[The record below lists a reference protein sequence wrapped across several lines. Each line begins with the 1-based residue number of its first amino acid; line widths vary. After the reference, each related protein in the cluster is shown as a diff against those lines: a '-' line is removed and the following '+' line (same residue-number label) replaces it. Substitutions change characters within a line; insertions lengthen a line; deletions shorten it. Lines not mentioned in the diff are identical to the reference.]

1 MAKVVI
7 AELDIDINALLKS
20 TSDLKKEIDALK
32 NTQKELAVSG
42 QSTSEAFVQNEA
54 VLKSLNSAY
63 ASNVKVLQESGQATK
78 TQADQAQLL
87 TMALNTE
94 VTSIAEARQQNQLL
108 NKLRNE
114 TNVTTVEGK
123 AQLEALNAKLD
134 ENNAFIKA
142 NGDQYL
148 QQKINIGNYK
158 ESIKEAFQE
167 MNIFNGGIGG
177 FIQRSQEAGG
187 VTNLLSSSLGGMTQ
201 GIIGITRASLAFIAT
216 PIGAVIA
223 AIGLVIGALVNY
235 LKSSQEGI
243 DAVTA
248 VTRPLQ
254 AILTSLMGVIQNVG
268 KYLFEAFSNPKKT
281 LTELYEFVKQNLIN
295 RFTAFGKILEGII
308 ELDFKKVTNGVL
320 QAGTGVENLTDKI
333 QKGAKETG
341 KFLDAAIKKGQ
352 EIDRLKKDIERSELS
367 YQRQQIKTNDLIDQQ
382 LLISKDTSRTFA
394 ERGAAA
400 NEIIRLTTELSKKEE
415 EIIQKKIKALQLEYS
430 MKDAKAITIAEQ
442 QKLIDLE
449 KQLDEAQDRGLNAR
463 LEQTRV
469 LSGLKKEQEAQAK
482 EAQAKE
488 LERQNKAIEAQL
500 TKSQQEIELFKAQ
513 QGFKAKSNQEQYD
526 FNKKLFEKE
535 SKDLELQYSKGK
547 ISKLQYETEKLNLT
561 NEFAKKNADIVIS
574 EGEREIEKIRTNSKL
589 SIDERLKAEMDFA
602 ALRLQ
607 QGLINEQ
614 QYQDEITKLQNDAQ
628 KLRDDKKL
636 ADQQAEQEKKLLD
649 LENQRAN
656 DQLNFEAGVELQKQ
670 QNEIKL
676 QQELEQAQKT
686 GANTTL
692 IKEKYANI
700 NKALDKSVEDAK
712 IQGAINTF
720 GQISNLLGQ
729 QSTIGKAFALAQTT
743 LSGYQAVMNAYTTA
757 QKSPITVL
765 NPAYPYIQAG
775 LAGAFSA
782 VQVAKIAGAKFE
794 QGGIVEIGGKRHS
807 AGGTKFYGEDGTM
820 FEAEAGEGIGI
831 LNRNAF
837 ASFMD
842 FNNSHL
848 GGVSRGG
855 FFQGGGII
863 TQGVRP
869 ETLNIDSVVDAI
881 ASMPAPVVAVE
892 EIQTVGN
899 RYTQVVSGAN
909 L

>member
-42 QSTSEAFVQNEA
+42 QSASEAFIENEA

-87 TMALNTE
+87 SMALNTE
-94 VTSIAEARQQNQLL
+94 ATSIAEARQQNQLL

-114 TNVTTVEGK
+114 TNATTAEGQ
-123 AQLEALNAKLD
+123 AQIASLNAKLD

-308 ELDFKKVTNGVL
+308 NLDFKKVTNGVL

-341 KFLDAAIKKGQ
+341 KFLDVAIKKGQ
-352 EIDRLKKDIERSELS
+352 EIDRLKKEIERSELS

-449 KQLDEAQDRGLNAR
+449 KQLDEAQDRGINAR
-463 LEQTRV
+463 LEQTKV
-469 LSGLKKEQEAQAK
+469 L
-482 EAQAKE
+482 
-488 LERQNKAIEAQL
+488 
-500 TKSQQEIELFKAQ
+500 
-513 QGFKAKSNQEQYD
+513 
-526 FNKKLFEKE
+526 
-535 SKDLELQYSKGK
+535 
-547 ISKLQYETEKLNLT
+547 
-561 NEFAKKNADIVIS
+561 
-574 EGEREIEKIRTNSKL
+574 
-589 SIDERLKAEMDFA
+589 
-602 ALRLQ
+602 
-607 QGLINEQ
+607 
-614 QYQDEITKLQNDAQ
+614 
-628 KLRDDKKL
+628 
-636 ADQQAEQEKKLLD
+636 
-649 LENQRAN
+649 
-656 DQLNFEAGVELQKQ
+656 
-670 QNEIKL
+670 
-676 QQELEQAQKT
+676 
-686 GANTTL
+686 
-692 IKEKYANI
+692 
-700 NKALDKSVEDAK
+700 
-712 IQGAINTF
+712 
-720 GQISNLLGQ
+720 
-729 QSTIGKAFALAQTT
+729 
-743 LSGYQAVMNAYTTA
+743 
-757 QKSPITVL
+757 
-765 NPAYPYIQAG
+765 
-775 LAGAFSA
+775 
-782 VQVAKIAGAKFE
+782 
-794 QGGIVEIGGKRHS
+794 
-807 AGGTKFYGEDGTM
+807 
-820 FEAEAGEGIGI
+820 
-831 LNRNAF
+831 
-837 ASFMD
+837 
-842 FNNSHL
+842 
-848 GGVSRGG
+848 
-855 FFQGGGII
+855 
-863 TQGVRP
+863 
-869 ETLNIDSVVDAI
+869 
-881 ASMPAPVVAVE
+881 
-892 EIQTVGN
+892 
-899 RYTQVVSGAN
+899 
-909 L
+909 